1 MRIVVLD
8 DYQQVA
14 ADFADWD
21 GLGAEVESVPRPIR
35 DDDDLVEVLTGAEV
49 VVAMRERTPF
59 TADRLARLPDLRLLV
74 TTGRGNASI
83 DADAA
88 RAQGNVVCGSGS
100 TTSAT
105 PELSWGLI
113 LPGVPSTPAEDASGR
128 NGRS

>member
-35 DDDDLVEVLTGAEV
+35 DDDDLVAVLTGAEV

-74 TTGRGNASI
+74 TT
-83 DADAA
+83 
-88 RAQGNVVCGSGS
+88 
-100 TTSAT
+100 
-105 PELSWGLI
+105 
-113 LPGVPSTPAEDASGR
+113 
-128 NGRS
+128 